1 MWVGGEYG
9 PDTGVKGLKKPQSDW
24 SPRTWWWWSSNGEAS
39 VEATAAAAAA
49 AAALVV
55 AIGVRSC
62 CQP

>member
-1 MWVGGEYG
+1 MGGEYG

-24 SPRTWWWWSSNGEAS
+24 SPRTWWWSSNGEAS